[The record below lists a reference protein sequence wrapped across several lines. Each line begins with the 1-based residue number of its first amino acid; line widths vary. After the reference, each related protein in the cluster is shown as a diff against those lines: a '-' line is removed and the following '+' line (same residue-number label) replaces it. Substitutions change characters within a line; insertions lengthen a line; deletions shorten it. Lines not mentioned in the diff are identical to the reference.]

1 MKTCTLRGISVSLSL
16 SLSLSLSSLGS
27 LSLLPLTGV
36 MTVTAFLRAAAL
48 FGIRDCSSVVLGHCT
63 CRLE

>member
-1 MKTCTLRGISVSLSL
+1 MKTFPLRGISLSLSLFSWLSL
-16 SLSLSLSSLGS
+16 SLSLSL
-27 LSLLPLTGV
+27 PLTGV
-36 MTVTAFLRAAAL
+36 TAVAAFLRAAAL